1 MYSTA
6 AIGGAAAL
14 IVGGMAGY
22 RIVKYAAGAETAE
35 NELRGA
41 AGGALLFGAGPRL
54 PRCHSSSSRPL
65 RRSRAQ
71 RLAPYLSNAAGA
83 VSSKVVQSFI
93 ANLHSR
99 EATQWQPAGNRHQIT
114 ADVMQI
120 VRCLC
125 DSLPRMSL
133 LSIPR

>member
-1 MYSTA
+1 M
-6 AIGGAAAL
+6 
-14 IVGGMAGY
+14 
-22 RIVKYAAGAETAE
+22 
-35 NELRGA
+35 
-41 AGGALLFGAGPRL
+41 
-54 PRCHSSSSRPL
+54 
-65 RRSRAQ
+65 AQ
-71 RLAPYLSNAAGA
+71 RLAPYLSNVAGA

-114 ADVMQI
+114 ADVAI

-133 LSIPR
+133 LSIPALTASYAAAIGSHTAWAPRQSARPCL